1 MANTNARML
10 SGKKGAGNPAPLPK
24 QLRRETRKQERTAT
38 FMAALPFIGFLVF
51 SLFPMGLSFIVSFTD
66 LNTYQLDQ
74 MQFVGWDNLF
84 KNFKTVLD
92 NPETW
97 LALKNSLIYCISV
110 PITVFI
116 STLLA
121 HVTSRELPGTK
132 VMKVILFIPSVCIG
146 TAVSFMWQWILADN
160 VGMINSAIIGA
171 GGENIGFMSTEQW
184 FLPSIM
190 LITVWKNA
198 TNILV
203 MQAAFSNVSPTLKE
217 AARID
222 GASEMHVFWKVTF
235 PMITPQIF
243 YLLIMSFISAMQE
256 QGIMQIV
263 TNGGVGPNYAGL
275 TLSYQVYRLAFGAGG
290 ASNGMGVGSAL
301 SWLIAIMI
309 MIITKLLFK
318 AQDRWAQYED

>member
-1 MANTNARML
+1 MADIRL
-10 SGKKGAGNPAPLPK
+10 PAPGAAKPAPRANALSRAERK
-24 QLRRETRKQERTAT
+24 RERQAT
-38 FMAALPFIGFLVF
+38 FMAALPFIGFVIF
-51 SLFPMGLSFIVSFTD
+51 TLFPMALSFVVSFTD
-66 LNTYQLDQ
+66 LNSYQLDQ
-74 MQFVGWDNLF
+74 MKFVGWDNLF
-84 KNFKTVLD
+84 KNFKIVLE

-97 LALKNSLIYCISV
+97 VALKNSLIYCISV

-132 VMKVILFIPSVCIG
+132 SMKVILFIPSVCIG

-160 VGMINSAIIGA
+160 VGMINSAIINS
-171 GGENIGFMSTEQW
+171 GGENIGFMSTQQW

-190 LITVWKNA
+190 MITVWKSA

-217 AARID
+217 AARLD
-222 GASEMHVFWKVTF
+222 GASELRVFWKITF
-235 PMITPQIF
+235 PMITPQLF
-243 YLLIMSFISAMQE
+243 YMLIMTFISAMQE
-256 QGIMQIV
+256 QSIMQIV

-290 ASNGMGVGSAL
+290 ASYGMGVGSAL
-301 SWLIAIMI
+301 SWMIAIMI
-309 MIITKLLFK
+309 MIVTKLLFK